1 MVKEWSN
8 AFSEVRKTESL
19 EHDLSGKWSRMIID
33 EHRLIYKVDSD
44 AIYFYSA
51 KYHYWG
57 DKKEKDFIHVRNKIF
72 LFFFI
77 VIRTYVCYNFVV
89 RGFISDLLIK

>member
-44 AIYFYSA
+44 AIFYSA
-51 KYHYWG
+51 KYHY
-57 DKKEKDFIHVRNKIF
+57 
-72 LFFFI
+72 
-77 VIRTYVCYNFVV
+77 
-89 RGFISDLLIK
+89 